1 MIVLFIFHE
10 CCYCVNLINTW
21 CVVVEVIIFSSV
33 RFLSKTSNQNR
44 FLKQKTKTVSNRSVS
59 VWFGLVWFGYFG
71 EKTGSNRLGSF
82 FPGLARFYSSL
93 VWFGFFCFRLINPK
107 PNRTDWFFF
116 TVRFFQL
123 LFFQFSRFN
132 QFFSFFAHPYIVVL
146 DCD

>member
-1 MIVLFIFHE
+1 
-10 CCYCVNLINTW
+10 VNLINTW

-93 VWFGFFCFRLINPK
+93 VWFGFFLFQAYKSKTEQNRLV
-107 PNRTDWFFF
+107 FFHGS
-116 TVRFFQL
+116 V
-123 LFFQFSRFN
+123 FSVIVFPI
-132 QFFSFFAHPYIVVL
+132 FSI
-146 DCD
+146 